1 MRAMATPRKRPTKE
15 KRIPLRVEPEL
26 HAAAHE
32 LAGRLGYGT
41 VSTMVRVWL
50 RQAIN
55 LQAPPFAAAAVARP
69 APARRSR
76 AR

>member
-1 MRAMATPRKRPTKE
+1 MRVMATTRKRPTKT
-15 KRIPLRVEPEL
+15 KRIPLRVEDDL

-32 LAGRLGYGT
+32 LARRLGYGN

-50 RQAIN
+50 RQATTA
-55 LQAPPFAAAAVARP
+55 QAAAFIPTP

-76 AR
+76 TK